1 MKITN
6 QSLNGFTL
14 DAVRFLRADLNKRQ
28 ALKVLIEA
36 KPHMLDASVISAEIW
51 ELLEEKAIILY
62 PNKLVWAHKNT
73 F

>member
-14 DAVRFLRADLNKRQ
+14 DTVRFLRADLSKRQ
-28 ALKVLIEA
+28 ALQVLIEA

-62 PNKLVWAHKNT
+62 PNKLV
-73 F
+73 

>member
-1 MKITN
+1 MYPMKITN

-36 KPHMLDASVISAEIW
+36 KPHMLDASVISANWPEVCI
-51 ELLEEKAIILY
+51 
-62 PNKLVWAHKNT
+62 NT
-73 F
+73 SVYEDIHLRLR

>member
-1 MKITN
+1 MKIKN

-14 DAVRFLRADLNKRQ
+14 DTVRFLRADLSKRQ
-28 ALKVLIEA
+28 ALQVLIEA

-62 PNKLVWAHKNT
+62 PNKLV
-73 F
+73 